1 MEYAVKDILSLSNAD
16 DYIPRFAQHKISI
29 ETMGKLTD
37 EDLRRVGVVI
47 TKFENPFIKLCKSL
61 QSFLLSKKLIFEYTS
76 VYRWHVPFEQ

>member
-37 EDLRRVGVVI
+37 EDLRRVNVI
-47 TKFENPFIKLCKSL
+47 ITI
-61 QSFLLSKKLIFEYTS
+61 
-76 VYRWHVPFEQ
+76 

>member
-37 EDLRRVGVVI
+37 EDLGRVGFI
-47 TKFENPFIKLCKSL
+47 NTKVENPFIKLCKSL
-61 QSFLLSKKLIFEYTS
+61 QSFFQAKS
-76 VYRWHVPFEQ
+76 